1 MLPSQPESS
10 LHSNDA
16 PASVDENSN
25 DAEPDATVPDG
36 PSVIEV
42 FGGVVSGGS
51 EPGGF
56 AGTSGADPSRRTHF
70 ATDGTPS
77 FSAKSMYQPGGAT
90 FAEGGVWSVYPLPA
104 CSATIASGTSRW
116 LMSFACVTA
125 EGATRTALSMSP
137 VVPTPTARSSGT
149 PPGRRRSP
157 AAGP

>member
-1 MLPSQPESS
+1 M
-10 LHSNDA
+10 HSNDE

-25 DAEPDATVPDG
+25 EAELDATVPLG

-42 FGGVVSGGS
+42 SGGVVSGSGS

-90 FAEGGVWSVYPLPA
+90 FAEGGLLSVYPLPA
-104 CSATIASGTSRW
+104 CSATTASGTSRW

-125 EGATRTALSMSP
+125 EGAMRTALSNSP
-137 VVPTPTARSSGT
+137 VVPAPNGTSQRTALGADEIT
-149 PPGRRRSP
+149 GR
-157 AAGP
+157 GPLKRYGGE

>member
-1 MLPSQPESS
+1 M
-10 LHSNDA
+10 
-16 PASVDENSN
+16 
-25 DAEPDATVPDG
+25 
-36 PSVIEV
+36 IEV
-42 FGGVVSGGS
+42 SGGVVSGSGP

-56 AGTSGADPSRRTHF
+56 AGTSGGGPVEATHF

-90 FAEGGVWSVYPLPA
+90 FAEGGLLTVYPLPA

-125 EGATRTALSMSP
+125 EGAIEDRAVDLTRGADP
-137 VVPTPTARSSGT
+137 ERDVPADGT
-149 PPGRRRSP
+149 PGRTRSP